1 MPKATRRV
9 LLWAAMLAGTT
20 ALAPAHQAIA
30 QETTLRVGGFS
41 NDANQLD
48 PHRSTAAQDSHVFS
62 LMFDGLVRFAPGSTE
77 IDGIEPDLATEWT
90 SSEDGLEWT
99 FTLRPDVAF
108 HGDRGTMTAEDVVY
122 SLDRAADPERSIFS
136 SKYVAF
142 EEVEALDDMT
152 VKITLSEPVP
162 SLLGLVADYQ
172 GGYVVSKAAAEEMG
186 EDFRMA
192 PVGTGPFAFEEYRP
206 QEALI
211 LAAHED
217 YFRGAPQIERIEYCY
232 IPSDSTR
239 TLAFRSGEIDMYYG
253 RRDQGF
259 VDQMADVEGARVV
272 VFAPAQ
278 SRVLHIN
285 TGVEPLDD
293 VRVRR
298 AIMHAID
305 TDELRQSVGPDI
317 TTDSPAPIP
326 NGYLG
331 WTDDLPRYEHDPER
345 ARELLAEAGHPDE
358 VELDAIISQLST
370 LLEPMQVVQEQLRQV
385 GIDVNLEIVDH
396 PNFSPRI
403 RANESDLVFYGAARF
418 PTADAF
424 LTEFYSGENLAG
436 PDGGNNWSLCTMAD
450 EEILAARSEPD
461 PERAAELWKTAQTEL
476 MENACAKPLFEL
488 VQVWV
493 VRDNI
498 DLGYEFGGALA
509 LGPLVTPETRFT
521 E

>member
-1 MPKATRRV
+1 MK
-9 LLWAAMLAGTT
+9 LLSTAVAG
-20 ALAPAHQAIA
+20 ALALASFTTVAVA
-30 QETTLRVGGFS
+30 QETLRVGGFS

-62 LMFDGLVRFAPGSTE
+62 LMFNGLVRFAPGSTE
-77 IDGIEPDLATEWT
+77 IDSLEPDLATEWT
-90 SSEDGLEWT
+90 SSDDGLEWT
-99 FTLRPDVAF
+99 FSLCPDVAF
-108 HGDRGTMTAEDVVY
+108 HGDYGTMTAEDVVY
-122 SLDRAADPERSIFS
+122 SLERAADPERSIHS
-136 SKYVAF
+136 SKYTAVAS
-142 EEVEALDDMT
+142 VEAVDDMT

-172 GGYVVSKAAAEEMG
+172 GGFVVSKAAAEELG
-186 EDFRMA
+186 EDFRMS

-211 LAAHED
+211 LAAHEE
-217 YFRGAPQIERIEYCY
+217 YFRGAPEIERIEYRY

-259 VDQMADVEGARVV
+259 VDQMADIEGARVA

-285 TGVEPLDD
+285 TGVEPLTD
-293 VRVRR
+293 VRVRQ

-305 TDELRQSVGPDI
+305 TDELRQAVGVDI

-331 WTDDLPRYEHDPER
+331 WTDDLPTYEHDPER
-345 ARELLAEAGHPDE
+345 AQALLEEAGFPDGF
-358 VELDAIISQLST
+358 ELNAIISQLST

-396 PNFSPRI
+396 PNFAPRI

-461 PERAAELWKTAQTEL
+461 PERAKELWKTAQTEL

-488 VQVWV
+488 AQVWV
-493 VRDNI
+493 IRDTI
-498 DLGYEFGGALA
+498 DLGYEFDGALG
-509 LGPLVTPETRFT
+509 LGPPITPETRFT